1 MDRSPTDTQ
10 YACALIDAYVP
21 DAGEHHLTF
30 DEALALA
37 EARNTEAADELMY
50 SYLDHDTALNL
61 EAAAA
66 VAALP

>member
-10 YACALIDAYVP
+10 YASALIDAYVP

-37 EARNTEAADELMY
+37 EARNTEAADELY
-50 SYLDHDTALNL
+50 CSVVDTALDL
-61 EAAAA
+61 EAAAM
-66 VAALP
+66 AALP